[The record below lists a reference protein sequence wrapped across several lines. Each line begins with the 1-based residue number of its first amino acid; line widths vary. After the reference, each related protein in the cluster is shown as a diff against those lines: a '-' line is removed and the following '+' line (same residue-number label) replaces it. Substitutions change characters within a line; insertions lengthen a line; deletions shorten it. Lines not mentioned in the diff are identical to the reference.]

1 MSAGVPAVSG
11 RLCLDLS
18 LTPAARTL
26 QEQKQRSNE
35 EAGLM
40 LHYAG
45 MVSGWRRFPLA
56 NISKRVEHKKDLPSL
71 SARTNRDVPFNRST

>member
-1 MSAGVPAVSG
+1 MSAGVPVVSG

-26 QEQKQRSNE
+26 QEQEQRRANE

-40 LHYAG
+40 LHYVG
-45 MVSGWRRFPLA
+45 TVIGWRFPLTG
-56 NISKRVEHKKDLPSL
+56 ISKRVELKKDLPSL
-71 SARTNRDVPFNRST
+71 SARTNRDVPFKRST